1 MIDLYYTTDH
11 SLPTY
16 KVGHFAGVMHD
27 ERYTAIPQLSLRDF
41 VLLRHEPENPVDA
54 NAILVK
60 HKTVS
65 SSAT

>member
-1 MIDLYYTTDH
+1 
-11 SLPTY
+11 
-16 KVGHFAGVMHD
+16 MHD
-27 ERYTAIPQLSLRDF
+27 ERYTAIPQLSVRDF
-41 VLLRHEPENPVDA
+41 VLLQREPENPEDA